1 MRRSHGLAVAMLWVL
16 ALAFTTGDAQQPPVI
31 AIRAGHLIDPA
42 TGAVATNQIVLINE
56 GKIIEVGS
64 KLSIPPGAD
73 IRDLTNSLV
82 K

>member
-42 TGAVATNQIVLINE
+42 TGAVATNQIVLLNE
-56 GKIIEVGS
+56 GKIIEVGQS
-64 KLSIPPGAD
+64 YRSHPAQTSGI
-73 IRDLTNSLV
+73 
-82 K
+82 